1 MLQISLIV
9 CTRGRPILLERLLRS
24 LALQDYPE
32 FELIVICDPK
42 ETETEHC
49 LMCHARQ
56 AKIGH
61 CGPANL
67 ARARNI
73 GLSMAEGDIAAFI
86 DDDAVPAPDWLTRLA
101 ACYAAPEITA
111 AGGFVRARNA
121 ATFQNRFVLID
132 PFGKDHPAALLPS
145 TLPAGWFLSLTGTNF
160 SVRVANARSLGG
172 FDENYHYFLEETDFL
187 LRLGE
192 AGGKIAVDPQAEVQH
207 GYAESAIRT
216 ANGAPK
222 CLHVIARSKAYFC
235 HINRRPETSL
245 AAINYAL
252 ARFIA
257 IKSCLLLSNF
267 LLARLNVRAA
277 ARLLLELRTGIREGE
292 ALAKTGRSLAV
303 FSSVSPAHRRA
314 SYLPK

>member
-24 LALQDYPE
+24 LTLLDYPE

-49 LMCHARQ
+49 LARHARH

-67 ARARNI
+67 AQARNI
-73 GLSMAEGDIAAFI
+73 GLSMAQGDIAAFI

-101 ACYAAPEITA
+101 ACYAAPEIAA

-145 TLPAGWFLSLTGTNF
+145 TLPPGWFLSLTGTNF
-160 SVRVANARSLGG
+160 SVRLANARSLGG
-172 FDENYHYFLEETDFL
+172 FDENYPYFLEETDFL
-187 LRLGE
+187 LRLAE
-192 AGGKIAVDPQAEVQH
+192 AGGKITVDPRAEVYH
-207 GYAESAIRT
+207 GYAESALRT
-216 ANGAPK
+216 ATGAPK

-235 HINRRPETSL
+235 HINRRPETSR
-245 AAINYAL
+245 AAINQAL
-252 ARFIA
+252 VRFFA
-257 IKSCLLLSNF
+257 IKSWVITSNL
-267 LLARLNVRAA
+267 LLARLNARAA
-277 ARLLLELRTGIREGE
+277 ARLLLELTNGIREGE
-292 ALAKTGRSLAV
+292 TLAKTGRSLA
-303 FSSVSPAHRRA
+303 FFPATPAHRHT